1 MSFSNRVD
9 QGYLS
14 FARGLV
20 TEYNPLAA
28 PEGTTSDELN
38 MDIDTDGL
46 VRVRR
51 NPMEAVASFSTGPSP
66 SRIVSAAHWLRYDKF
81 VLVLE
86 RFSSLPAGEQS
97 LHIVITDKIG
107 SPVELNFPINVKE
120 EVYVEPDIKFIRDLC
135 VIVVGGLPV
144 VIAREASGEYTMYNV
159 NVQIRDFKLL
169 EDGSRISQRPASN
182 TTEHLYNILNAGWY
196 QHRRVKDTGKPVSD
210 PIVFFESVRN
220 EYPSNADIPYLGD
233 ITDSDGD
240 LVFDPASFD
249 NINLGSTEAPRGHYI
264 YSIRDIDRPSRVT
277 NKNNDGSLEGAVTAI
292 LEEGEVPGT
301 GSPPD
306 PNDPFVPPN
315 SGYCDPVSG
324 ICTEIP

>member
-14 FARGLV
+14 FAKGLV

-28 PEGTTSDELN
+28 PEGTTFDELN

-51 NPMEAVASFSTGPSP
+51 NPMETVASFITGPSP

-97 LHIVITDKIG
+97 LHIVITNKTG

-144 VIAREASGEYTMYNV
+144 VIAREPSGEYTMYNV
-159 NVQIRDFKLL
+159 NIQIRDFKLL
-169 EDGSRISQRPASN
+169 EDGSRISQRPVSN
-182 TTEHLYNILNAGWY
+182 NTEHLYNILNAGWY
-196 QHRRVKDTGKPVSD
+196 QHRRIKDTGKPVSD
-210 PIVFFESVRN
+210 PIVFFNSVRS

-264 YSIRDIDRPSRVT
+264 YSIRDIDRPARVT
-277 NKNNDGSLEGAVTAI
+277 DKNNDGSLDGSLTAI
-292 LEEGEVPGT
+292 LEDGEVPGT

-306 PNDPFVPPN
+306 PNDPYEPPIW
-315 SGYCDPVSG
+315 YCDPVTGNCVNIS
-324 ICTEIP
+324 